1 MPLKVPLAIGL
12 MVALSFTEGV
22 SLLMLVPLLQLV
34 GLDVQQGSIGQLAQF
49 VSHFFSTIGIQPTLM
64 IVLSIYVLIVIAH
77 SLLGRLETSLSLTLE
92 YEFVVSL
99 RQKLYRAIANTNWP
113 FFARSR
119 TSDFTHA
126 LTNEMERVGAAT
138 YYLLN
143 LLANAIVTV
152 VYLVLTLKLSTLMT
166 GLVFFCGGGLIF
178 LLRGKTKVA
187 HEMGEGLSE
196 AMSRLYSA
204 VSEHLGGMKIAKSY
218 GAEERHAA
226 IFGRLTEQIRHL
238 YTHAVRNQAEVSYWF
253 NIGSVIIL
261 SLILFISIQVLSIP
275 TAGVLLLLFLFT
287 RVMPKLSSLQQNFQS
302 FINMLPSF
310 SRVMEL
316 QKQCEEA
323 AESNTQRSEKFE
335 MWHDIR
341 LENVSFSYDRGAP
354 VIKNIDL
361 VIKAGQTT
369 AIVGPSGAGKST
381 IADLV
386 MGLIVPDQG
395 HIRADGKE
403 LNSERV
409 KAWRDQIG
417 YVPQDTFLFHDTL
430 RSNLLW
436 AKPDAKEEEIIQVLR
451 FAASEEFVSGLTKGM
466 DTILGDRGILLSG
479 GERQRLA
486 LARALLRKPFLL
498 ILDEATSSLD
508 SENEKRI
515 LNAIEKLHGQ
525 LTILIISH
533 RLSTIQGA
541 DMIHVIEEGQLV
553 ESGNWGELVVKEKGK
568 FRSLYQAQEIK

>member
-1 MPLKVPLAIGL
+1 
-12 MVALSFTEGV
+12 
-22 SLLMLVPLLQLV
+22 
-34 GLDVQQGSIGQLAQF
+34 
-49 VSHFFSTIGIQPTLM
+49 
-64 IVLSIYVLIVIAH
+64 
-77 SLLGRLETSLSLTLE
+77 LSLTLE

-99 RQKLYRAIANTNWP
+99 RQKLYRAIANTNWL

-138 YYLLN
+138 YYLLT

-166 GLVFFCGGGLIF
+166 GLVFFCGAGLIF

-187 HEMGEGLSE
+187 HETGEGLSE

-218 GAEERHAA
+218 GAEERHAEM
-226 IFGRLTEQIRHL
+226 FGRLTEQIRHL
-238 YTHAVRNQAEVSYWF
+238 YTYAVRNQAEVSYWF
-253 NIGSVIIL
+253 NVGSVITL
-261 SLILFISIQVLSIP
+261 SLILFISIKVLSIP

-323 AESNTQRSEKFE
+323 AETNTQRGEKFE
-335 MWHDIR
+335 MHHDIR
-341 LENVSFSYDRGAP
+341 FENVSFGYDRGGP
-354 VIKNIDL
+354 VIKDVDL

-386 MGLIVPDQG
+386 MRLIIPDQG
-395 HIRADGKE
+395 HIRVDGIE

-436 AKPDAKEEEIIQVLR
+436 AKPDAKEEEIIQALR
-451 FAASEEFVSGLTKGM
+451 FAASEEFVSGLPKGM
-466 DTILGDRGILLSG
+466 ETILGDRGILLSG

-486 LARALLRKPFLL
+486 LARALLRKPSLL

-515 LNAIEKLHGQ
+515 QNAIEKLHGQ
-525 LTILIISH
+525 MTILVISH
-533 RLSTIQGA
+533 RLSTIRGV

-553 ESGNWGELVVKEKGK
+553 ESGTWDELVVKENGK
-568 FRSLYQAQEIK
+568 FRSLSQAQEIK

>member
-1 MPLKVPLAIGL
+1 MPWKVTLAIGL
-12 MVALSFTEGV
+12 MVALSFMEGV

-49 VSHFFSTIGIQPTLM
+49 VSSFFSTIGIQPTL
-64 IVLSIYVLIVIAH
+64 IAVLSIYVLIVIVH
-77 SLLGRLETSLSLTLE
+77 SLLRRLETSLSLTLE
-92 YEFVVSL
+92 YEFVVGF
-99 RQKLYRAIANTNWP
+99 RQRLYRAIANTNWL
-113 FFARSR
+113 FFVRSR
-119 TSDFTHA
+119 ASDFTHA

-143 LLANAIVTV
+143 LLATAIVTL

-166 GLVFFCGGGLIF
+166 GLVFLCGAGLMF
-178 LLRGKTKVA
+178 LLRRKTKVA
-187 HEMGEGLSE
+187 HETGEGLSE

-261 SLILFISIQVLSIP
+261 SLILFISVQVLSIP
-275 TAGVLLLLFLFT
+275 TAGILLLLFLFT
-287 RVMPKLSSLQQNFQS
+287 RVVPKFSSIQQNLQS
-302 FINMLPSF
+302 FMNMLPSF

-323 AESNTQRSEKFE
+323 AETNIQSGEKVE
-335 MWHDIR
+335 MCHEIR
-341 LENVSFSYDRGAP
+341 FENVSFGYDRGGP
-354 VIKNIDL
+354 VIKDVDL

-395 HIRADGKE
+395 HIRVDGIE

-436 AKPDAKEEEIIQVLR
+436 AKPDAKEEEIIQTLR
-451 FAASEEFVSGLTKGM
+451 FSASEEFVSGLPKGM
-466 DTILGDRGILLSG
+466 ETILGDRGILLSG

-486 LARALLRKPFLL
+486 LARALLRKPSLL

-515 LNAIEKLHGQ
+515 QNAIEKLHGQ
-525 LTILIISH
+525 MTILVISH
-533 RLSTIQGA
+533 RLSTIRGV

-553 ESGNWGELVVKEKGK
+553 ESGTWDELVVKENGR
-568 FRSLYQAQEIK
+568 FRNLYQAQGMK